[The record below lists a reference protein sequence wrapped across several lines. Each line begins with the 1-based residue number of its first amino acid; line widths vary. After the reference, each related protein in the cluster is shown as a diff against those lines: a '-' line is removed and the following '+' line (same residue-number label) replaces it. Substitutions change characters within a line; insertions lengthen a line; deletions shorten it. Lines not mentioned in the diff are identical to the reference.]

1 MAVNLSK
8 GGRVSLSK
16 EAPGL
21 SKILVGLGWD
31 TNTSDTGAEFDLDA
45 SAFLVGASGKV
56 ENEKNFVFY
65 NNLTSADGS
74 VVHTGDNRTG
84 EGEGDDE
91 AIKIDLSKISP
102 NVKEIDIVVT
112 IYEANARRQNFGMVK
127 NSFYEANARRQNFG
141 MVKNS
146 FMRIVDERSGK
157 EIARYDLEEDFS
169 TETAVSFGK
178 IYFKDNEWRFAA
190 NGSGFKEGLAGFC
203 KQFGLSV

>member
-65 NNLTSADGS
+65 NNLVSADGS

-91 AIKIDLSKISP
+91 SIKIDLAKISP
-102 NVKEIDIVVT
+102 SVKEIDIVVT
-112 IYEANARRQNFGMVK
+112 IHEAVARRQNFGMV
-127 NSFYEANARRQNFG
+127 R
-141 MVKNS
+141 NS

-169 TETAVSFGK
+169 TEPAVSFGK

-190 NGSGFKEGLAGFC
+190 NRSGF
-203 KQFGLSV
+203 

>member
-65 NNLTSADGS
+65 NNLISADGS

-91 AIKIDLSKISP
+91 SIKIDLAKISP
-102 NVKEIDIVVT
+102 SVKEIDIVVT
-112 IYEANARRQNFGMVK
+112 IHEAVARRQNFGMV
-127 NSFYEANARRQNFG
+127 R
-141 MVKNS
+141 NS
-146 FMRIVDERSGK
+146 FMRIVDERSGN
-157 EIARYDLEEDFS
+157 EIARYDLEGDFS
-169 TETAVSFGK
+169 TETAVSFDK

-190 NGSGFKEGLAGFC
+190 NGSCFKDGLAGFC
-203 KQFGLSV
+203 RQFGLDV

>member
-65 NNLTSADGS
+65 NNLISADGS

-84 EGEGDDE
+84 EGDGDDE
-91 AIKIDLSKISP
+91 SIKIDLAKISP
-102 NVKEIDIVVT
+102 SVKEIDIVVT
-112 IYEANARRQNFGMVK
+112 IHEAVARRQNFGMV
-127 NSFYEANARRQNFG
+127 R
-141 MVKNS
+141 NS

-190 NGSGFKEGLAGFC
+190 SGSGFKDGLAGFC
-203 KQFGLSV
+203 RQFGLDV

>member
-31 TNTSDTGAEFDLDA
+31 TNSSDTGAEFDLDA
-45 SAFLVGASGKV
+45 SAFLLGASGKV

-84 EGEGDDE
+84 EGDDE

-112 IYEANARRQNFGMVK
+112 IHEANARRQNFGMVK
-127 NSFYEANARRQNFG
+127 TRLCA
-141 MVKNS
+141 
-146 FMRIVDERSGK
+146 
-157 EIARYDLEEDFS
+157 
-169 TETAVSFGK
+169 
-178 IYFKDNEWRFAA
+178 
-190 NGSGFKEGLAGFC
+190 
-203 KQFGLSV
+203 

>member
-31 TNTSDTGAEFDLDA
+31 TNSSDTGSEFDLDA
-45 SAFLVGASGKV
+45 SAFLLGESGKV
-56 ENEKNFVFY
+56 EDDKNFVFY
-65 NNLTSADGS
+65 NNPTSADGS
-74 VVHTGDNRTG
+74 EVHTGDNRTG
-84 EGEGDDE
+84 AGDGEDE
-91 AIKIDLSKISP
+91 SIKIDLAKLSP
-102 NVKEIDIVVT
+102 NIKEIDIVVT
-112 IYEANARRQNFGMVK
+112 IHEAASRGQNFGMV
-127 NSFYEANARRQNFG
+127 R
-141 MVKNS
+141 NS
-146 FMRIVDERSGK
+146 FMRIVDEASGK

-190 NGSGFKEGLAGFC
+190 NGNGFKDGLEGFC
-203 KQFGLSV
+203 KQFGLNL

>member
-8 GGRVSLSK
+8 GSRVSLSK

-31 TNTSDTGAEFDLDA
+31 TNSSDTGAEFDLDA
-45 SAFLVGASGKV
+45 SAFLLGASGKV

-112 IYEANARRQNFGMVK
+112 IH
-127 NSFYEANARRQNFG
+127 EANARRQNFG

-178 IYFKDNEWRFAA
+178 IYFKVNEWRFAA

>member
-21 SKILVGLGWD
+21 SKILAGLGWD
-31 TNTSDTGAEFDLDA
+31 TNSSDTGAEFDLDA
-45 SAFLVGASGKV
+45 SAFLLGASGKV

-112 IYEANARRQNFGMVK
+112 IH
-127 NSFYEANARRQNFG
+127 EANARRQNFG

-178 IYFKDNEWRFAA
+178 IYFKDNEWRFVA

>member
-16 EAPGL
+16 EAPEL
-21 SKILVGLGWD
+21 TKILVGLGWD

-65 NNLTSADGS
+65 NNLVSADGS

-84 EGEGDDE
+84 EGDGDDE
-91 AIKIDLSKISP
+91 SIKIDLAKISP

-112 IYEANARRQNFGMVK
+112 IHEAAARRQNFGMV
-127 NSFYEANARRQNFG
+127 R
-141 MVKNS
+141 NS

-169 TETAVSFGK
+169 TEKFTLKITSGVSRPTEAVLKTDWLDFVGSLDWTYRGMP
-178 IYFKDNEWRFAA
+178 WR
-190 NGSGFKEGLAGFC
+190 
-203 KQFGLSV
+203 